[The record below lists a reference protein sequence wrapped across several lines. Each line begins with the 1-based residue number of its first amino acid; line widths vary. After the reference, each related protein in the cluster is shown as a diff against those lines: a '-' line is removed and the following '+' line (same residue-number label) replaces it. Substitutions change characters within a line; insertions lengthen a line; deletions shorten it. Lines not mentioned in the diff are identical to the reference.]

1 MFHQENALEMN
12 PQELLRVQLIRC
24 GQKLGSGHGKRQ
36 TQGRVLKILYLQGPM
51 SQKALQDKLDI
62 QPGSMSEIAA
72 KLEHKGLLCRQK
84 DPQDKR
90 QILLTLTD
98 AGREDVERF
107 RRQGKGQHGTDFTA
121 LTQEEQQL
129 LSQLLDKL
137 LTSWAPP
144 TPDKGQEC
152 QSPTEFQESGESIHI
167 RPGSAPRD
175 WKDHGV

>member
-1 MFHQENALEMN
+1 MIDSKEKDVNAVYRQENGTEMN
-12 PQELLRVQLIRC
+12 PQERLHVQLIRC

-36 TQGRVLKILYLQGPM
+36 TQGRILRILYLHGPM

-84 DPQDKR
+84 DPVDKR

-98 AGREDVERF
+98 AGREDVEQF
-107 RRQGKGQHGTDFTA
+107 HRQGKTQHAADFAA
-121 LTQEEQQL
+121 LTQEEQQQ

-137 LTSWAPP
+137 LASW
-144 TPDKGQEC
+144 
-152 QSPTEFQESGESIHI
+152 SPALDNTQESQ
-167 RPGSAPRD
+167 SA
-175 WKDHGV
+175 H

>member
-1 MFHQENALEMN
+1 
-12 PQELLRVQLIRC
+12 
-24 GQKLGSGHGKRQ
+24 
-36 TQGRVLKILYLQGPM
+36 
-51 SQKALQDKLDI
+51 
-62 QPGSMSEIAA
+62 MSEIAA

-107 RRQGKGQHGTDFTA
+107 RRQGKGQHGTDFAA

-152 QSPTEFQESGESIHI
+152 QSPTEFQVSGESVHI